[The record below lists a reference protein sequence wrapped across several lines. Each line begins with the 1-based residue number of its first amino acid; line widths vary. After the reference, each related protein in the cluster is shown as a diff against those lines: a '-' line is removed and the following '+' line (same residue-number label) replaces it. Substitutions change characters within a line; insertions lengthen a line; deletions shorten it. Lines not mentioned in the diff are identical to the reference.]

1 MLIPLAI
8 DIWIRIWINP
18 EIQIRIPDK
27 ILALAEFALS

>member
-8 DIWIRIWINP
+8 DIWINP
-18 EIQIRIPDK
+18 EIHIRIPDK